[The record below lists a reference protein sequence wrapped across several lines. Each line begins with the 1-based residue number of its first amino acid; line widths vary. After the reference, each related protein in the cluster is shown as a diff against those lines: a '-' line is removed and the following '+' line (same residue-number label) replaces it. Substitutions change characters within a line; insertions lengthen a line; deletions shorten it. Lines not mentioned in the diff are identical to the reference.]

1 MVYFTADEICET
13 LQTAGLCDVD
23 VVPVASLASIQ
34 DDIGN
39 EQLITFRRRASG
51 RSFRVRVRSGDIG
64 PARLGRADPSGT
76 SSETDGRLRV
86 SPATVAIEKRGD
98 EFRR

>member
-51 RSFRVRVRSGDIG
+51 AVRVVYG
-64 PARLGRADPSGT
+64 PET
-76 SSETDGRLRV
+76 SVL
-86 SPATVAIEKRGD
+86 PAFDKQTQVAPRRKRMAA
-98 EFRR
+98 

>member
-51 RSFRVRVRSGDIG
+51 RSFRVVYG
-64 PARLGRADPSGT
+64 PET
-76 SSETDGRLRV
+76 SVL
-86 SPATVAIEKRGD
+86 PALDEQTQVAPCRKRMAA
-98 EFRR
+98 